1 MKIRRFYSNNVRSA
15 LRQVTETF
23 GEDAAILSNKKVQ
36 GGVEIIAALDYDESL
51 LQPKP
56 GVRSE
61 RKQAGE
67 AAAVAKVPVTES
79 GDSFASASEGAVYT
93 SSQERVQLQ
102 ASQDRSELEKA
113 INEAPAHSPHNFK
126 SLAGGENNQLEW
138 SMDPSLQAMKQELGL
153 MRSMMS
159 QQLKGMSWRRFNEQD
174 PLRAMIARRLHG
186 LGLDSDNINRL
197 LPLIDDSQDAEIC
210 WQKVLA
216 LLAKSVT
223 IATNDLMDNGGVLA
237 LLGPT
242 GVGKTTTIAKL
253 AAQFV
258 LKHGSDS
265 VALISTDTFRI
276 SAQEQLA
283 TFGKILNVETARVD
297 EKTPLDSLLK
307 RFARKR
313 LVLIDT
319 AGISSNDPKLMKQL
333 DGISH
338 RLRPVHKWLLLPAAA
353 QAAVLERTVS
363 LFSSF
368 SVTGLIITKLDEA
381 TSLGEVLSVAIRSS
395 LPVFFTT
402 DGQKIPEDI
411 RLARSH
417 HLVSKAVWL
426 ANKFNQESD
435 EWALAQ
441 VLDKAKIA

>member
-51 LQPKP
+51 LQSKR
-56 GVRSE
+56 GVRPE
-61 RKQAGE
+61 RKQTGE
-67 AAAVAKVPVTES
+67 AANVQQAEPGGNSES
-79 GDSFASASEGAVYT
+79 TSEGAVYT
-93 SSQERVQLQ
+93 PSQEQVLQQ
-102 ASQDRSELEKA
+102 ASNDKFEF
-113 INEAPAHSPHNFK
+113 EAATNQTPRNSTPDFE
-126 SLAGGENNQLEW
+126 SFVSGGSNQLEW

-223 IATNDLMDNGGVLA
+223 IATNDLMENGGVLA

-276 SAQEQLA
+276 SAQEQLV

-363 LFSSF
+363 LFASF

-381 TSLGEVLSVAIRSS
+381 TSLGEVLSVAIRSA

-441 VLDKAKIA
+441 VLDKVKIA